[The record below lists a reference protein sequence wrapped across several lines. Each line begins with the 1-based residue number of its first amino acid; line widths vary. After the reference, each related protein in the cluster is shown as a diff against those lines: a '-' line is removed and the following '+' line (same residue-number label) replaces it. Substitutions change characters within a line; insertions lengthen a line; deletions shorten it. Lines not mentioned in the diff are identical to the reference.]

1 MAGKRV
7 AMACLILRLLLLSLP
22 TRVLTAQGDSKPTFT
37 ESDAKPLLVQI
48 VSALAEHNSRRML
61 GAFDLA
67 RMKDGALFRQNT
79 ESFFRQTGT
88 IRAHYNI
95 VQIAMD
101 GEHRAADVAMEI
113 EAARLDDNLPPVYKQ
128 EQLHLLFEKS
138 ATGWRIV
145 ELQPRSFF
153 TIP

>member
-1 MAGKRV
+1 MILV
-7 AMACLILRLLLLSLP
+7 LILLALP
-22 TRVLTAQGDSKPTFT
+22 TSVSTAQSDSKPTFS

-48 VSALAEHNSRRML
+48 IAGFAEHNSRRML
-61 GAFDLA
+61 GAFDLT
-67 RMKDGALFRQNT
+67 RMKDGALFRQSA

-95 VQIAMD
+95 VQISMD
-101 GEHRAADVAMEI
+101 GERGAAEVAMEI

-128 EQLHLLFEKS
+128 EQLHLLFAKS
-138 ATGWRIV
+138 GAGWRIV

-153 TIP
+153 SIP